1 MIDTGDHNWLNFNM
15 DDKSKIDLF
24 ARGAKKA
31 AEFLQEFNWE
41 KYKQIR
47 KGIAEAFLANR

>member
-47 KGIAEAFLANR
+47 KGIAEEFQG